1 MTIRYSSR
9 RYVDCI
15 TDISMRGERCIDVG
29 INLRMNRHAHK
40 HIHVIASQPGE
51 KIVLRLVFS
60 LLLPFVV
67 SLLLWGRFVS
77 THVEIFRAK
86 ETAV

>member
-1 MTIRYSSR
+1 MTIRYTSR

-29 INLRMNRHAHK
+29 INLRMNRAHK

-67 SLLLWGRFVS
+67 SLLLWDRFAS
-77 THVEIFRAK
+77 THVKIFCAK